1 MTHETINKPTRQ
13 HGGHPVV
20 RLIRPKQ
27 WIKNLIV
34 LLPIFFGGALLQ
46 PEPMTSGLI
55 PSVSPH
61 RPSTASTTSSTWRM
75 TAATP

>member
-1 MTHETINKPTRQ
+1 MTHETINKPTQQ

-46 PEPMTSGLI
+46 PEPIMSGLI
-55 PSVSPH
+55 
-61 RPSTASTTSSTWRM
+61 
-75 TAATP
+75 